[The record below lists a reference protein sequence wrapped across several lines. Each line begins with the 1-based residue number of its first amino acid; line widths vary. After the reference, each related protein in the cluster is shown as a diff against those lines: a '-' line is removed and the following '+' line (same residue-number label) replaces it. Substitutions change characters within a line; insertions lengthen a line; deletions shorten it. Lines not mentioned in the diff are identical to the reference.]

1 MVRALAH
8 CKPAY
13 TRIPKA
19 WGWGS
24 YRGSLIVFSLFFKIN
39 MVISLFSFS
48 KSSTQPTT
56 SALDRKTSSMFHSYL
71 EHQLVTHFVLPVSDF
86 WQFGPWW
93 IPKLGNQPTLG
104 LHPKF
109 SLFSSP
115 LDRFDSCGVR
125 QAIYFICSDNISFGF
140 ENLDQ
145 PNQTWWACLLAGWS
159 FFSTDANPGKNSK
172 FASSTCN

>member
-39 MVISLFSFS
+39 MVISLFSSS

-56 SALDRKTSSMFHSYL
+56 SALDRITSSMFHSCL

-86 WQFGPWW
+86 WQFRCSGYQSWETNRHSDYIRNFHYWVVPW
-93 IPKLGNQPTLG
+93 I
-104 LHPKF
+104 F
-109 SLFSSP
+109 SIL
-115 LDRFDSCGVR
+115 V
-125 QAIYFICSDNISFGF
+125 ASDKQYISYAVTTSVFVF

-172 FASSTCN
+172 FASSTRN

>member
-39 MVISLFSFS
+39 MVISLFSSS

-56 SALDRKTSSMFHSYL
+56 SALDRITSSMFHSCL
-71 EHQLVTHFVLPVSDF
+71 EHQLVTLFVLPVSDF

-109 SLFSSP
+109 SLLSSP
-115 LDRFDSCGVR
+115 LDLFDSCGVR
-125 QAIYFICSDNISFGF
+125 QAIYFICSDNISFCFRELGSTQSD
-140 ENLDQ
+140 LVGM
-145 PNQTWWACLLAGWS
+145 LIGWMK
-159 FFSTDANPGKNSK
+159 FFQYGCESRKELQVRQ
-172 FASSTCN
+172 